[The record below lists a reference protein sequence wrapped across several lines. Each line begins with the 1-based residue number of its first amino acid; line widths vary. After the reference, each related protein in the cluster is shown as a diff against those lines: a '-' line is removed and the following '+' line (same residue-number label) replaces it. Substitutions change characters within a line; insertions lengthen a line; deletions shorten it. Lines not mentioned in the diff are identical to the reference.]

1 MRLEMIIGA
10 NARQRCLIDGEEVPD
25 DDFVQALGLISG
37 HSSLP
42 LSSVS
47 RAEAIRIHRQD
58 CVGLGTR

>member
-10 NARQRCLIDGEEVPD
+10 NARQRYLIDGEEVPD

-47 RAEAIRIHRQD
+47 RA
-58 CVGLGTR
+58 